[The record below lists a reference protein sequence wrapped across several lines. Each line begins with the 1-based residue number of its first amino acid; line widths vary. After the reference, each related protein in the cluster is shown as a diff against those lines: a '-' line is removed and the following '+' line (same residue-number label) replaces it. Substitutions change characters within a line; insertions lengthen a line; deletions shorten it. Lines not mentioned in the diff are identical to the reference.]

1 MYKSLVTIV
10 KEDNSWFL
18 DKIGYF
24 GQFFFCHFSWFLII
38 FGKMDQ
44 CLLSIVKEDNP
55 WDVSSLY
62 DFNYYCCPECDSK
75 SQNKQDFINHAS
87 NNHPWVST
95 CCLLG
100 ITDTKEGCNRV
111 HGLSAAIKLGSPE
124 PKFLQSGCKLT
135 CSQYRKTF
143 VWHLIKKIFY
153 QKRLH
158 MI

>member
-1 MYKSLVTIV
+1 MWKKTIADFWTKSGIFGVFLPFWLIF
-10 KEDNSWFL
+10 DNFWQNGSVFANQCERRELLIFWQSRVFLAFFSNFGWFL
-18 DKIGYF
+18 M
-24 GQFFFCHFSWFLII
+24 I

-87 NNHPWVST
+87 NNHPWVSK

-100 ITDTKEGCNRV
+100 IVEKYFW
-111 HGLSAAIKLGSPE
+111 S
-124 PKFLQSGCKLT
+124 
-135 CSQYRKTF
+135 
-143 VWHLIKKIFY
+143 
-153 QKRLH
+153 
-158 MI
+158 